1 MNTNALA
8 LAKDRLR
15 IPELWRLLGLPG
27 EPAKS
32 CRVPW
37 REDQNPSGSVYEDG
51 RRFHDHAT
59 GEDFDAPDFL
69 ARARNVSLGEAI
81 KEFKRLAGV
90 EDAAPAAPPSRSNA
104 LPRMVATYDY
114 FDEAGAL
121 LYQVCRFEPKTFRQ
135 RRPDASARDGWT
147 WKLEGTRRV
156 LYRLPEVLVAVAAC
170 EPVFIAEGEKDCAAL
185 VTHGFAAT
193 CNPGG
198 AGKWLDDYTAT
209 LRGADVVLIAD
220 KDEAGRRHV
229 QLVASKLHG
238 IAKTLRIVELPDFD
252 GQPVKDAADY
262 FVAGATAEDFRAV
275 VTQAVPFTLTTA
287 PQDVSNPL
295 PALPEEDE
303 PEAAPFPLAALPP
316 TMALLVSAVARCERV
331 PLALPG
337 VCALGVISAA
347 IGAGL
352 EVTSGPNRATRGN
365 LFLLASAESGS
376 GKSETFRLVA
386 APLVEYQQ
394 RQLEVW
400 KEKTSPQIQSEVRV
414 LDKEMA
420 SLEKKAAKSSDP
432 MERDRLVGEL
442 EYKLA
447 RKDDLTRKAAL
458 PCTIAQDVTTERLA
472 VLLRDNREV
481 VFSASAD
488 ARKLV
493 DNLLGRYNPGKTTDE
508 SLYLSGF
515 SGDFIRVDRQG
526 RETVVLNH
534 PCLALCWFIQPDL
547 LATMLGEESLS
558 ASGFLP
564 RLLLC
569 HTQATPRRI
578 EGEAQALSDHTRG
591 QWAQLVSGLL
601 ATFHDAEKPHR
612 ITAAPEAAALL
623 TEFHN
628 HVVDRRAVDLAD
640 VGAFAARYA
649 EQAWRVAVVLHAVL
663 HGAEAGGHTL
673 TLETAQHAVGLVE
686 WFSAA
691 QLDILAKGRRAAAEK
706 VEEEVIE
713 LLATRQERQR
723 LDYVTAREVHRA
735 RIVSTA
741 DAGRAL
747 LARMEREGL
756 LTGED
761 VRPAHG
767 GKTTRIFRAVG
778 GTNPVPG

>member
-1 MNTNALA
+1 MAQLGHGDHA
-8 LAKDRLR
+8 KKSARCVFHDDSSASLSVYQRADGAWAWKCHAGCGGGDQVDYLAKLR
-15 IPELWRLLGLPG
+15 GLSNG
-27 EPAKS
+27 DA
-32 CRVPW
+32 CREFIK
-37 REDQNPSGSVYEDG
+37 RAGIDATATATATPS
-51 RRFHDHAT
+51 
-59 GEDFDAPDFL
+59 
-69 ARARNVSLGEAI
+69 
-81 KEFKRLAGV
+81 
-90 EDAAPAAPPSRSNA
+90 
-104 LPRMVATYDY
+104 PRIVATYDY
-114 FDEAGAL
+114 QNEAGQL
-121 LYQVCRFEPKTFRQ
+121 LFQVVRLDPKSFRQ

-156 LYRLPEVLVAVAAC
+156 LYRLPELAAAIAAGEAVF
-170 EPVFIAEGEKDCAAL
+170 VAEGEKDVAAL
-185 VTHGFAAT
+185 VERGFCAT
-193 CNPGG
+193 CNAGG

-220 KDEAGRRHV
+220 KDEPGRKHV
-229 QLVASKLHG
+229 QLVAGKLHG
-238 IAKTLRIVELPDFD
+238 TAKTIRVVELPDFN

-262 FVAGATAEDFRAV
+262 FVAGATAEDFLAV
-275 VTQAVPFTLTTA
+275 VTEAVPFTPPAAPTA
-287 PQDVSNPL
+287 APRDVSNLL
-295 PALPEEDE
+295 PASPEDDE
-303 PEAAPFPLAALPP
+303 PEAAPFPVNALPP

-347 IGAGL
+347 LGAGL

-376 GKSETFRLVA
+376 GKSETFRIVA

-400 KEKTSPQIQSEVRV
+400 KDKTSPQLQSEIRV
-414 LDKEMA
+414 LDREVGT
-420 SLEKKAAKSSDP
+420 LEKKAAKSSDP

-481 VFSASAD
+481 TFSASAD

-508 SLYLSGF
+508 SLYLSAF
-515 SGDFIRVDRQG
+515 SGDFVRVDRQG
-526 RETVVLNH
+526 RDAVVLNR
-534 PCLALCWFIQPDL
+534 PCLALCWFVQPDL
-547 LATMLGEESLS
+547 LGTMLGEESLS

-569 HTQATPRRI
+569 HTHATPRRI

-591 QWAQLVSGLL
+591 QWAKLVTDLL
-601 ATFHDAEKPHR
+601 ATFHDAEKPQR
-612 ITAAPEAAALL
+612 IAAAPEAAALL

-628 HVVDRRAVDLAD
+628 RVVDRRAVDLAD

-649 EQAWRVAVVLHAVL
+649 EQAWRVAVVLHAAL
-663 HGAEAGGHTL
+663 HGAEAGSHSL
-673 TLETAQHAVGLVE
+673 TLETAQNAISLVE

-691 QLDILAKGRRAAAEK
+691 QLDILAKGRHAAAEK
-706 VEEEVIE
+706 VSEEVIE
-713 LLATRQERQR
+713 LLATHQERQR
-723 LDYVTAREVHRA
+723 LDYVTARDVHRA

-767 GKTTRIFRAVG
+767 GKTMRIFRAVG